1 MTESS
6 FGPVGSRPVSLPY
19 SVGWLD
25 RAVERRRDA
34 VWIDAMLRSERASV
48 IPMWR
53 DHAVADGDRRRP
65 LTLGA
70 REAGAVLAASEDV
83 IFLGLDRE
91 APLFAADLSPLA
103 ETEVVELVG
112 STGVLDV
119 RRIVETVPP
128 AQAATLAFARGMLHW
143 SRNQRYCGACGSD
156 TEQRD
161 GGHLRV
167 CRRPSCARLL
177 YPRIEPAVITLVE
190 SPKDRSR
197 CLLARQRGASGAYA
211 LLAGFVEIG
220 ECLEDAVRREI
231 AEEASVEVED
241 VTYQASQ
248 TWPFPAGLMIG
259 FRARALSEVV
269 TPDGTELEE
278 LRWVSRAEVRDQLTP
293 ASGPTRILGTDS
305 IESWLL
311 RTWLSEAD

>member
-1 MTESS
+1 MIESLRA
-6 FGPVGSRPVSLPY
+6 PVAVAPVSLPY
-19 SVGWLD
+19 STGWLD

-34 VWIDAMLRSERASV
+34 AWVDEMLRSERVSV

-53 DHAVADGDRRRP
+53 DHALADGDRQRP
-65 LTLGA
+65 LTLDALQAGPVL
-70 REAGAVLAASEDV
+70 EAAAEV
-83 IFLGLDRE
+83 IFLGLDGE
-91 APLFAADLSPLA
+91 EPLFAADLSLLSEA
-103 ETEVVELVG
+103 EAVALVG

-119 RRIVETVPP
+119 RRVVETVPP
-128 AQAATLAFARGMLHW
+128 AEAATLAYARGMLHW
-143 SRNQRYCGACGSD
+143 SRNQRHCGACGSE
-156 TEQRD
+156 TEQRE

-177 YPRIEPAVITLVE
+177 YPRIEPAVIMLVE
-190 SPKDRSR
+190 SPNDRSR
-197 CLLARQRGASGAYA
+197 CLMARQRGGSKGYA

-231 AEEASVEVED
+231 AEEAGVDVEA

-248 TWPFPAGLMIG
+248 SWPFPAGLMIG
-259 FRARALSEVV
+259 FRARAVSEAV
-269 TPDGTELEE
+269 TPDGREVEE
-278 LRWVSRAEVRDQLTP
+278 LRWMSRTEVGHRLAP
-293 ASGPTRILGTDS
+293 ASGRSRIVGSDS

>member
-1 MTESS
+1 MTESRY
-6 FGPVGSRPVSLPY
+6 GPVASRPMSLPY

-34 VWIDAMLRSERASV
+34 AWVDAMLRSELASV
-48 IPMWR
+48 IPIWR

-65 LTLGA
+65 LTLGS
-70 REAGAVLAASEDV
+70 RDAGAVLAASGDV
-83 IFLGLDRE
+83 VFLGLDRE

-103 ETEVVELVG
+103 ETEAVELVG

-128 AQAATLAFARGMLHW
+128 AQAAMLAFARGMLHW
-143 SRNQRYCGACGSD
+143 SRNQRYCGACGSE

-177 YPRIEPAVITLVE
+177 YPRIEPAVITLVV
-190 SPKDRSR
+190 SPHDGSR
-197 CLLARQRGASGAYA
+197 CLLAQQRGASGAYA

-220 ECLEDAVRREI
+220 ESLEDAVRREI

-259 FRARALSEVV
+259 FRARALSEAVI
-269 TPDGTELEE
+269 PDGTELEA
-278 LRWVSRAEVRDQLTP
+278 LRWASRTEVRDHLEP
-293 ASGPTRILGTDS
+293 ASGPRRIRGSDS

-311 RTWLSEAD
+311 RSWLSEAD

>member
-1 MTESS
+1 
-6 FGPVGSRPVSLPY
+6 
-19 SVGWLD
+19 
-25 RAVERRRDA
+25 
-34 VWIDAMLRSERASV
+34 
-48 IPMWR
+48 
-53 DHAVADGDRRRP
+53 
-65 LTLGA
+65 
-70 REAGAVLAASEDV
+70 V